1 MKKFA
6 WMLLL
11 LTAALLAGC
20 ITPTP
25 TAALTPVKLPLGYIP
40 NVQFAPL
47 YVALEKGYF
56 AAEGLDVSLDY
67 SMENDNTA
75 LVGAGQL
82 DFALVSGEQVLLGR
96 GQGLPVV
103 YVLAW
108 YGQYPVGV
116 VFKSGQNIQTP
127 ADLKGHTIGIPGL
140 YGASYIGLRALLSAG
155 GLTEADVKL
164 ESIGF
169 TQVEAVATDQVEVG
183 VIYLANEPNQL
194 RTQGYDVATLSA
206 SDYVGLVSNGLI
218 TSEKTLAENPEL
230 VAKMVRAIL
239 RGTADTAADPDGA
252 YEICKKYVE
261 NLAQADET
269 VQKQVLADSI
279 AMWQLDPPGV
289 TDPAAWESMHALL
302 LDMGLLSAPLDWN
315 TAFTNQFVSGEK

>member
-11 LTAALLAGC
+11 MTAALLAGC

-25 TAALTPVKLPLGYIP
+25 TAALTPIKLPLGYIP

-116 VFKSGQNIQTP
+116 VFKGGQNIQTP

-230 VAKMVRAIL
+230 VTKMVRAIL

>member
-11 LTAALLAGC
+11 LTVALLAGC

-75 LVGAGQL
+75 LVSTEQL

>member
-11 LTAALLAGC
+11 MTAALLAGC

-230 VAKMVRAIL
+230 VTKMVRAIL

-252 YEICKKYVE
+252 YEIYKKYVE

>member
-11 LTAALLAGC
+11 MTAALLAGC

>member
-11 LTAALLAGC
+11 MTAALLAGC

-116 VFKSGQNIQTP
+116 VFKGGQNIQTP

-230 VAKMVRAIL
+230 VTKMVRAIL

>member
-25 TAALTPVKLPLGYIP
+25 TAALTTVKLPLGYIP

-108 YGQYPVGV
+108 YRQYPVGV

-239 RGTADTAADPDGA
+239 RGTADAAADPDGA

>member
-1 MKKFA
+1 MKRYA

-11 LTAALLAGC
+11 TIAALLAGC
-20 ITPTP
+20 TTPAP
-25 TAALTPVKLPLGYIP
+25 TAVLTPVKLPLGYIP

-56 AAEGLDVSLDY
+56 AAEGLAVSLDY

-82 DFALVSGEQVLLGR
+82 QFALVSGEQVLLGR

-103 YVLAW
+103 YVMAW

-116 VFKSGQNIQTP
+116 VFKTDQDIQSP
-127 ADLKGHTIGIPGL
+127 ADLKGHTIGIPGP

-155 GLTEADVKL
+155 GLTEADVTL

-194 RTQGYDVATLSA
+194 RHQGYDVAVLGA
-206 SDYVGLVSNGLI
+206 SSYVGLVSNGLI
-218 TSEKTLAENPEL
+218 TSEQTLAENPEL
-230 VAKMVRAIL
+230 VAKMVRAIA
-239 RGTADTAADPDGA
+239 RGIADAAADPDGA
-252 YEICKKYVE
+252 YDICKKYVE
-261 NLAQADET
+261 NLAQADEA

-279 AMWQLDPPGV
+279 ALWQLDPAGV

-302 LDMGLLSAPLDWN
+302 LEMGLLPGPVDWKA
-315 TAFTNQFVSGEK
+315 AFTNQFVTESK

>member
-11 LTAALLAGC
+11 MTAALLAGC

-218 TSEKTLAENPEL
+218 TSEKTLTENPEL

>member
-315 TAFTNQFVSGEK
+315 TAFTHQFVSGEK

>member
-25 TAALTPVKLPLGYIP
+25 TTALTPVKLPLGYIP

>member
-1 MKKFA
+1 
-6 WMLLL
+6 
-11 LTAALLAGC
+11 
-20 ITPTP
+20 
-25 TAALTPVKLPLGYIP
+25 
-40 NVQFAPL
+40 
-47 YVALEKGYF
+47 
-56 AAEGLDVSLDY
+56 
-67 SMENDNTA
+67 
-75 LVGAGQL
+75 L

-108 YGQYPVGV
+108 YRQYPVGV

-155 GLTEADVKL
+155 GLTEADIKL

>member
-11 LTAALLAGC
+11 MTAALLAGC

-116 VFKSGQNIQTP
+116 VFKIGQDIQTP

>member
-116 VFKSGQNIQTP
+116 VFKSGQDIQTP

-230 VAKMVRAIL
+230 VTKMVRAIL
-239 RGTADTAADPDGA
+239 RGTADAAADPDGA